1 MILEK
6 EKKISP
12 IDFLWLA
19 LYAFAGFSLEL
30 ILGMVTNGL
39 SLTMNAILTALLWSG
54 VSLFLVHYAKKR
66 FDFDVFSVIQSLDKN
81 RLLPIIGLVV
91 TVIIVTSLGFGG
103 FKPLVEF
110 NGELEKSL
118 SALIFRTLYYLAE
131 CSLIVLVIAFGQKFF
146 EAQFGLSDRFP
157 SGGLLLAI
165 TWGLIH
171 FLLQGFSGGLYT
183 IFFAFVAGLIFL
195 LCQKDLRWTYFFVA
209 IAFIL

>member
-6 EKKISP
+6 GKKISP

-30 ILGMVTNGL
+30 LLGMVTNGL

-66 FDFDVFSVIQSLDKN
+66 FDFDVFSVIQPLDKN

-118 SALIFRTLYYLAE
+118 NYLAE

-195 LCQKDLRWTYFFVA
+195 LCQKDLRWTYLFVA